1 MKRLPFVGTRIPIR
15 PWTIV
20 AATIGALIVAIFLAG
35 VVLIR
40 ENERVHSIT
49 EQALRY
55 DIEIE
60 DEGDDIRV
68 AVLDLRHYQRDIM
81 FGGPSNSALAAFDQ
95 AYSNLLE
102 ELEELDAVGLNEPDV
117 MMPERFRELARVHY
131 DEFRAATDLYTTDRA
146 TFDAEA
152 AAGLRRIEELD
163 RASEAIDDYGEF
175 LTNNSLERLL
185 NAAGQERFIL
195 IGLITSVVVVGIVL
209 ALSAVRLLSR
219 LDASHQREQ
228 VAAVELA
235 KALRLRTDF
244 IADASHELR
253 TPLTVI
259 QGNAEIGLTTPGES
273 LHREVLTEIS
283 IEATRMSKLVDD
295 LLFLARS
302 DAGRPPLDCDYVSA
316 RWLTSRMERPAEV
329 LARQRGSCLETDFQ
343 GDGFLELD
351 QARIEQAVQIL
362 VDNAAR
368 YNSPDACIRL
378 SSRVRADELSIIVAD
393 KGSGIPS
400 EELPLIFDRFY
411 RVRNRRERKKNGSGL
426 GLAIAKTIVEA
437 HHGSISAESR
447 VGSGTTMTIRL
458 PLASGS
464 PVPIELVEVK
474 EKTLTAVSS

>member
-1 MKRLPFVGTRIPIR
+1 MRFIRGAVTRFPNR

-20 AATIGALIVAIFLAG
+20 GATIGIMIVAILLTG
-35 VVLIR
+35 IVLIL
-40 ENERVHSIT
+40 ENERVHAIT
-49 EQALRY
+49 ERALTY

-68 AVLDLRHYQRDIM
+68 AVLDLRHFQRDVM
-81 FGGPSNSALAAFDQ
+81 FGGPSNSALTAFDQ
-95 AYSNLLE
+95 GYANLLE
-102 ELEELDAVGLNEPDV
+102 ELEDLERLDMTQLNV
-117 MMPERFRELARVHY
+117 MQPVRFQELAGVY
-131 DEFRAATDLYTTDRA
+131 FNEFRAATDLYTSDRA
-146 TFDAEA
+146 AFDAA
-152 AAGLRRIEELD
+152 ATEGLRRIEELD
-163 RASEAIDDYGEF
+163 RAAEAIDDVGEF
-175 LTNNSLERLL
+175 LAASSLERLL
-185 NAAGQERFIL
+185 TAAGQERVLL
-195 IGLITSVVVVGIVL
+195 IGLMAAVVVVGIVL
-209 ALSAVRLLSR
+209 AVSAARLLSR
-219 LDASHQREQ
+219 LEASHQREQ

-253 TPLTVI
+253 TPLTII
-259 QGNAEIGLTTPGES
+259 QGNAEIGLTSPGEP

-302 DAGRPPLDCDYVSA
+302 DAGRPPLDVDYVSA
-316 RWLTSRMERPAEV
+316 RWLVSRMERPAEV

-368 YNSPDACIRL
+368 YNSPDTCIRL
-378 SSRVRADELSIIVAD
+378 SSRVRSDELSIIVAD
-393 KGSGIPS
+393 KGTGIPP

-411 RVRNRRERKKNGSGL
+411 RVRNRRARKKNGSGL

-447 VGSGTTMTIRL
+447 VGTGTTMTIRL

-464 PVPIELVEVK
+464 PEPIEIVEVK